1 MRVAFVSVLNN
12 SSFLNTRPFLAAAA
26 ACNLISLPPA
36 MRKTCPTLKMNC
48 GGCMMNNPF
57 HRLQC
62 NGKHLGQNRGS
73 NPRRACLFSL
83 SIHCSSNKTRVAKLP
98 HGMDFF
104 CFWRQFWVC
113 GAQAFADLQDREATQ
128 IEDCG
133 MGDNLHKIHGTQHTL
148 E

>member
-26 ACNLISLPPA
+26 CNLISLPPA
-36 MRKTCPTLKMNC
+36 MRKTCPTLKKNC
-48 GGCMMNNPF
+48 GGRPVWLRPCGGYDIRICCMMNNPF

-62 NGKHLGQNRGS
+62 NSKHLGQNRGS
-73 NPRRACLFSL
+73 NPRRACLFSW

-104 CFWRQFWVC
+104 LFLAPILGLRRASICRLARQRSN
-113 GAQAFADLQDREATQ
+113 A
-128 IEDCG
+128 
-133 MGDNLHKIHGTQHTL
+133 N
-148 E
+148 